1 MRVSSALPQGVSAL
15 LFEAARERRVLEAR
29 LAGRLEEAGYSEV
42 VLPILDY
49 ADPYEEL
56 LPPASRRELYRF
68 VDREGELLLL
78 RADFTPLLARL
89 LAPRLPSLTLPLRLF
104 YRGDV
109 VRCRENRAGGLEESF
124 QLGAELVG
132 AAPDGDREI
141 LRLFLDLL
149 AVSDA
154 ARPQVVVGFAG
165 ALGALLEEQ
174 AGAEAAEVAAA
185 VARRERGRAR
195 RAGRAFLEVVEEGRP
210 TDPTVLGPTA
220 AASLA
225 ELEGLVAGLA
235 MERPEIELRIDLAE
249 LAGLQGRDYYDGLV
263 FRAFVGGRA
272 LPVGGGGRYDRL
284 FRRLGANAPA
294 VGFTLGLDGLG
305 GAGR

>member
-1 MRVSSALPQGVSAL
+1 MRVSSALPRGVSAL
-15 LFEAARERRVLEAR
+15 LFEAARERRALESR

-42 VLPILDY
+42 VLPILDF

-78 RADFTPLLARL
+78 RSDFTPLLARL
-89 LAPRLPSLTLPLRLF
+89 LAPRLPSLALPLRLF

-132 AAPDGDREI
+132 ESTDGEGEI
-141 LRLFLDLL
+141 LRLFLALL
-149 AVSDA
+149 AASGA
-154 ARPQVVVGFAG
+154 HRLQVIVGFAG
-165 ALGALLEEQ
+165 ALDALLLER

-185 VARRERGRAR
+185 VARRERGPAR
-195 RAGRAFLEVVEEGRP
+195 RAGRAVLEVIEEGRP
-210 TDPTVLGPTA
+210 ADPGALGPA
-220 AASLA
+220 AASLIA
-225 ELEGLVAGLA
+225 LEGLVTGLA
-235 MERPEIELRIDLAE
+235 AEVPEIEVKIDLAE
-249 LAGLQGRDYYDGLV
+249 FACLEARDYYDGVV
-263 FRAFVGGRA
+263 FRAFAAGRA
-272 LPVGGGGRYDRL
+272 QPVGGGGRYDTL
-284 FRRLGANAPA
+284 FRRLGASLPA

-305 GAGR
+305 GGDR